1 MKKLVINL
9 NPLQALRAQQLL
21 AGLDE
26 TLLEQLVGLVRF
38 HYVPRGQ
45 PAVRQGTQGDAL
57 LLIVS
62 GHWQVIAFSEDGRE
76 AGWSFLNPGEFH
88 GEVALI
94 DGQPRLSSVLALTDD
109 AVVGLLPRATALELM
124 TRHPVVA
131 ERVLHHLCR
140 IIRDGVR
147 LRAALTAASAH
158 ARIFALLHHSLQHQS
173 PTPIPAQP
181 APPGAGP
188 TPIMAGVIE
197 NLPTQQALAV
207 MANVSRESVSRALQ
221 WLIRQGIVEKD
232 KRRLIVHHPD
242 KLETLATGAEN
253 LGLEPTSPQPP
264 TLPGTWLK
272 AG

>member
-21 AGLDE
+21 AGLE
-26 TLLEQLVGLVRF
+26 EGLLKQLESLVRF

-45 PAVRQGTQGDAL
+45 MAVRQGTEGEAL

-76 AGWSFLNPGEFH
+76 AGWSFLNPGEFY

-124 TRHPVVA
+124 TRHPAVA
-131 ERVLHHLCR
+131 ERVLRHLCR
-140 IIRDGVR
+140 IIRDGVK

-158 ARIFALLHHSLQHQS
+158 ARIFALLNHSLQHQS
-173 PTPIPAQP
+173 QPLPAANP
-181 APPGAGP
+181 ASGTALAQAPS
-188 TPIMAGVIE
+188 GVIE
-197 NLPTQQALAV
+197 NLPTQQVLAV

-232 KRRLIVHHPD
+232 KRRLIVRQPE
-242 KLETLATGAEN
+242 KLETLASGAET
-253 LGLEPTSPQPP
+253 LGLEPPP
-264 TLPGTWLK
+264 TSSPSGSSAWLK
-272 AG
+272 AN